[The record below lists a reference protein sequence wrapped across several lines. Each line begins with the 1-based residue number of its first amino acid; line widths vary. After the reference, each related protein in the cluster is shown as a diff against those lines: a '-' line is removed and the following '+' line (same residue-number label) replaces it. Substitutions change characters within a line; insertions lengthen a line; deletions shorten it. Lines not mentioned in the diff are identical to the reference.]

1 MKYTGRPKYI
11 VLLFA
16 VALVMALVLG
26 GCGERVKKA
35 APSSEPAMVYN
46 EAAPTPTPTEQ
57 PTPEPTEQP
66 APEPTEEP
74 TPEPTEEPT
83 PEPEPLSGITI
94 GLDPGHQGKQNSDTE
109 PVSPGSGERK
119 MKVTSGTDGVSTGVE
134 EHEVNLAVALKLRK
148 LLEGAG
154 AEVVMTR
161 ESADVDIS
169 NAERAQLFN
178 DHEVNLG
185 LRLHCNGSEN
195 SSDTGAFMLVPED
208 NPYKEKCD
216 KAAEIILDYYTSETG
231 IKSKGVTERGD
242 QTGFNWCERPIVN
255 IEMGHLSNAAEDE
268 KLTDSDFQSDMAR
281 GLYEGIMAYFS

>member
-1 MKYTGRPKYI
+1 MKHIGRSKYI
-11 VLLFA
+11 ALLLAAIFLT
-16 VALVMALVLG
+16 ALTFG
-26 GCGERVKKA
+26 GCGERMRKA
-35 APSSEPAMVYN
+35 EPSAEPALVHN
-46 EAAPTPTPTEQ
+46 EAAPTPEPTAD
-57 PTPEPTEQP
+57 PTPEPT
-66 APEPTEEP
+66 AEPTPEP

-109 PVSPGSGERK
+109 PVSPGSSKQK
-119 MKVTSGTDGVSTGVE
+119 MKVASGADGASTGVE
-134 EHEVNLAVALKLRK
+134 EHEVNLAVALKLRS
-148 LLEGAG
+148 LLEEAG
-154 AEVVMTR
+154 AEVIMTR

-178 DHEVNLG
+178 DYEVNLG
-185 LRLHCNGSEN
+185 LRLHCNGSDS
-195 SSDTGAFMLVPED
+195 SSDTGAFMLVPAD

-216 KAAEIILDYYTSETG
+216 KAAKIILDHYISETG
-231 IKSKGVTERGD
+231 LNDRGVTERDD

-281 GLYEGIMAYFS
+281 GLYEGILAYFS

>member
-1 MKYTGRPKYI
+1 MKHRSKYI
-11 VLLFA
+11 ALVLLAVFA
-16 VALVMALVLG
+16 VALVLG
-26 GCGERVKKA
+26 GCGEKVRKA
-35 APSSEPAMVYN
+35 APSQEPAMVYN
-46 EAAPTPTPTEQ
+46 EAAPTMEPAAE
-57 PTPEPTEQP
+57 PTPEPTEEP
-66 APEPTEEP
+66 SPEPTEES

-109 PVSPGSGERK
+109 PVSPGSDERK

-148 LLEGAG
+148 LLEEAG

-169 NAERAQLFN
+169 NAQRAQLFN
-178 DHEVNLG
+178 DYEVNLG

-195 SSDTGAFMLVPED
+195 SSDTGAFMLVPAD

-216 KAAEIILDYYTSETG
+216 KAAEIILDYYTRETG
-231 IKSKGVTERGD
+231 LKDRGVTERAD